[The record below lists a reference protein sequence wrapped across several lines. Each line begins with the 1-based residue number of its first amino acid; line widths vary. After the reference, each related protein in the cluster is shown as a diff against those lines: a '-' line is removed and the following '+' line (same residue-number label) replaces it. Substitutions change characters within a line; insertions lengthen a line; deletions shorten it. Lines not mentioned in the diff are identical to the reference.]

1 MHQGIDSC
9 ATLPRC
15 GCWLAACWGT
25 VKQSMGAAESKSQLP
40 STIVRPDE
48 GALVAKAKSGDLA
61 AFEELV
67 NRYEGRIFRL
77 TLNITQNREDAQDA
91 AQDAFLKSYKN
102 LHRFQGESRFYT
114 WLVRIAVN
122 EALMRLR
129 KRRPNVVSLDEPVE
143 TEEDLI
149 PHEIQDWDPTPEQRY
164 ERTEMN
170 SILNEAIGK
179 LDPIFRTVFLMR
191 DVEQI
196 STEETAEAL
205 GISVPAVKSRLLR
218 ARLKLRETL
227 NPFFRRN
234 SNT

>member
-1 MHQGIDSC
+1 MHHQVETC
-9 ATLPRC
+9 AKLLGG
-15 GCWLAACWGT
+15 GCCPAARWGV
-25 VKQSMGAAESKSQLP
+25 VKVSMSASEPKQLP
-40 STIVRPDE
+40 STIVRSDE
-48 GALVAKAKSGDLA
+48 GALVKAAKSGDLG

-77 TLNITQNREDAQDA
+77 TMNITQNREDAQDA
-91 AQDAFLKSYKN
+91 AQDAFLKSFKN
-102 LHRFQGESRFYT
+102 LDRFQGDSRFYT

-143 TEEDLI
+143 TEDDLI
-149 PHEIQDWDPTPEQRY
+149 PHDVQDWDPTPEQRY
-164 ERTEMN
+164 EQTEMN

-179 LDPIFRTVFLMR
+179 LDPIFRTVFQLR
-191 DVEQI
+191 DVEQM
-196 STEETAEAL
+196 STEETAELL

-218 ARLKLRETL
+218 ARLKLRDNL
-227 NPFFRRN
+227 SPFFRRK

>member
-1 MHQGIDSC
+1 MRCRLETC
-9 ATLPRC
+9 ATLLGGGYPP
-15 GCWLAACWGT
+15 AARWGAVRT
-25 VKQSMGAAESKSQLP
+25 VMSAAEPKPLP

-48 GALVAKAKSGDLA
+48 GVLVSAAKAGDLA

-67 NRYEGRIFRL
+67 SRYEGRIFRL
-77 TLNITQNREDAQDA
+77 VMNITQNREDAQDA
-91 AQDAFLKSYKN
+91 TQDAFLKSYQHLN
-102 LHRFQGESRFYT
+102 RFQGESRFYT

-129 KRRPNVVSLDEPVE
+129 KRRPNVVSLDEPVQ

-149 PHEIQDWDPTPEQRY
+149 AHDVQDWGPTPEQRY

-170 SILNEAIGK
+170 SILTEAIGK
-179 LDPIFRTVFLMR
+179 LDPIFRTVFLLR

-196 STEETAEAL
+196 STEETAETL

-218 ARLKLRETL
+218 ARLKLREQL
-227 NPFFRRN
+227 NPFFRR
-234 SNT
+234 SATT